1 MRRQKV
7 CSFFF
12 FFKQKTAYERVSGD
26 WSSDVCSSDLA
37 LARPRRRVVVGR
49 TQEGQDLEVVGE
61 HERVGDG
68 VPRAMPTVFVDLL
81 AQLAPEERRAGVEPA
96 PGFEPIEEAPRQEEG
111 SAGRHEPVIGRLL
124 ADCRGERR
132 CLEV

>member
-1 MRRQKV
+1 EQLARRAGDAEGGVVEKRQLAVRMQETSKKV
-7 CSFFF
+7 RH
-12 FFKQKTAYERVSGD
+12 ALD
-26 WSSDVCSSDLA
+26 A

-96 PGFEPIEEAPRQEEG
+96 PGFEPIEEASRQEEG
-111 SAGRHEPVIGRLL
+111 SAGRP
-124 ADCRGERR
+124 
-132 CLEV
+132 